1 MEYEDI
7 LEELQAAIRGI
18 EVNAQF
24 LLLLSDK
31 KEVLSKECPQK
42 IINECEKQILNSAEQ
57 YTYDYLAAT
66 KLLLDYKK

>member
-31 KEVLSKECPQK
+31 KEVLSKECPQR
-42 IINECEKQILNSAEQ
+42 IINECKKQILNSAEQ